1 MTVPNIPTKKQTLL
15 EAGFA
20 VVAVAGIKTLHYKQ
34 VDAFECHLN
43 R

>member
-1 MTVPNIPTKKQTLL
+1 MLNLPPEKQILL
-15 EAGFA
+15 QARFA

-43 R
+43 Q